1 MAMTYLDAISIPAG
15 APVSLDPA
23 GLHVWL
29 ADLRAPLEAGQ
40 SFPLVLEFEKAGELR
55 VEVAVIAPAAAAP
68 GASAPPST

>member
-1 MAMTYLDAISIPAG
+1 MAIAPSADRIVIRSVLPATDA
-15 APVSLDPA
+15 
-23 GLHVWL
+23 
-29 ADLRAPLEAGQ
+29 EAGQ